1 MVGGASAALGVLEEV
16 GAGLLGETIHR
27 ARLAL

>member
-16 GAGLLGETIHR
+16 GTGLLAEAVHP
-27 ARLAL
+27 ARLAP